1 MSAGHIQRHVLVLA
15 DGLFPFVVGGMQR
28 HSAYVVRFLLQK
40 GYRVTLAH
48 FVSQGTP
55 VPGRSEVMKALGVD
69 PDVPFNHF
77 CIRFPSMGLMP
88 GHYLKESYACS
99 KMFFDQVKRDLNA
112 IDFIYAKGFTGWY
125 FVEQRMKGK
134 SFVPPVGVKF
144 HGYEMFQQHVGWKG
158 WLEKQMLRSPVK
170 WISQHAD
177 VVFSYGGRITEI
189 IRSIGVPNERIAE
202 VPSGI
207 EQAWCVG
214 EVPARSGPVR
224 FLFLGRFERRKGVRD
239 LHDALRR
246 LNPDGRWLMEFAG
259 PIPASERFVSPYVTY
274 HGAVTEKSE
283 LTKIMDR
290 CDVLIVP
297 SYAEGMPN
305 VILEGMARG
314 LAIAATDVG
323 AVNCLT
329 NNENGWLIP
338 SPGKENV
345 LSTLQDAVNTPR
357 ERLIQKQ
364 RSSLAR
370 VKQSFL
376 WEQIAEELDQKING
390 CITGQI

>member
-1 MSAGHIQRHVLVLA
+1 MSVGHIQRHVLVLA

-48 FVSQGTP
+48 FVGQGSP
-55 VPGRSEVMKALGVD
+55 VPGRGEVIKALGVD
-69 PDVPFNHF
+69 ADVPFNHL

-99 KMFFDQVKRDLNA
+99 KMFFDQVKRDLNT

-125 FVEQRMKGK
+125 FVEQRIKGK
-134 SFVPPVGVKF
+134 YSVPPVGVKF

-158 WLEKQMLRSPVK
+158 WIEKQMLRSPVK
-170 WISQHAD
+170 WITQHAD
-177 VVFSYGGRITEI
+177 VVFSYGGGITEI
-189 IRSIGVPNERIAE
+189 IRSIGVPDERIAE

-214 EVPARSGPVR
+214 EVPPRSGPVR

-246 LNPDGRWLMEFAG
+246 LNPDGRWLIEFAG
-259 PIPASERFVSPYVTY
+259 PIPVSERFVSPYVTY

-329 NNENGWLIP
+329 SNENGWLIP
-338 SPGKENV
+338 SPGMENV
-345 LSTLQDAVNTPR
+345 LSTLQEVVSTPR
-357 ERLIQKQ
+357 EQIIQKQ
-364 RSSLAR
+364 RNSLVR

-376 WEQIAEELDQKING
+376 WEQIAEVLDQKINSH
-390 CITGQI
+390 ITGES